1 MEPTVE
7 VRWFQ
12 RGGCPKTV
20 EDWFMQTLSSSASI
34 LPTHEGRHDSYLHL
48 ADSHA
53 LGIKLRGPHNDKVE
67 IKRRQHD
74 FGLTT
79 LQNGIVG
86 RVELWIRWSFRIDA
100 NDPGVGDPTRPP
112 GAWIRVGKT
121 RDTRT
126 FMIQADGVVQE
137 VAVRAGLL
145 DGCTAE
151 LTRLDLDGQDWWSFA
166 LEAFGSLELVR
177 HNFDAIARQIF
188 ENRQCPYAFSAG
200 SSLSYPAWIGQH
212 PGQGNANLSNR
223 P

>member
-12 RGGCPKTV
+12 RGRCPKAV
-20 EDWFMQTLSSSASI
+20 EDWFTQTLSSSASI
-34 LPTHEGRHDSYLHL
+34 SPTHEERHDSYLHL
-48 ADSHA
+48 ADADA

-74 FGLTT
+74 FGLTALHT
-79 LQNGIVG
+79 GIVG

-126 FMIQADGVVQE
+126 FMLGSDGVIRE
-137 VAVRAGLL
+137 VAARSGLL

-151 LTRLDLDGQDWWSFA
+151 LTRLDLEGLEWWSFA

-177 HNFDAIARQIF
+177 HNFDAIARHIF
-188 ENRQCPYAFSAG
+188 VERPSPYAFSAD

-212 PGQGNANLSNR
+212 AGQVS
-223 P
+223 